1 VGDGQGAVGDGQET
15 LPGHMMPCQAGNC
28 AWAAIFATQL
38 ESDWVAVSLVDRAGL
53 GPLDY
58 VQ

>member
-1 VGDGQGAVGDGQET
+1 MGDGQGTAGDGQET

-28 AWAAIFATQL
+28 AWATIFATQL
-38 ESDWVAVSLVDRAGL
+38 ESDWVAVSLVDSAGL